1 MSQTKSKL
9 FGNFD
14 VNNKPHR
21 SGFDLSRRNLFSA
34 KVGELLP
41 VFCENVLPGDHWK
54 LSASSFTRTQPVES
68 AAFTRIFEY
77 VDFFF
82 VPYRLLW
89 RNAPASFTQMSDAK
103 NVAVSPT
110 RTQSINDKVPYISTH
125 LIIDYFTHYIRRAPI
140 RTNEVGSDFVQS
152 CCKLLTYLG
161 YGDFLGSYKAS
172 LAAVPSGGVNLVQKM
187 KDFLSNYNVS
197 LLPLLAYQKIYFDF
211 YRNQQWEVNQ
221 ANSYNVDYMSGTSTN
236 FSDYYDGNTSTI
248 DSVGIFNLRY
258 ANYAKDIL
266 LGLLPSAQYGDAAT
280 LRTNSTGSF
289 SIAANGLNLGEF
301 PIKTS
306 SDKDVK
312 IVSVDNQQF
321 GLAGAK
327 SAQVDETLHTTE
339 IKNSEQISASISQI
353 DMALSA
359 IDVRNLMATQKWRE
373 VANSGDR
380 TYRDQI
386 KKHFGVD
393 LPSVLDNNCTF
404 INGWKGT
411 IAINEVV
418 NQNLIG
424 DEQTDIK
431 GKGTGNIN
439 ANSFDFDVKEHG
451 LIIGIYHSA
460 PMVDYSLTAP
470 NSQIQTINIS
480 DFFIPEYDKLGFEE
494 VLSSDFFDNKRVEL
508 SSAVTLGYAP
518 RYWKY
523 KTSVDQVN
531 GIFRSSLPHWV
542 APFDGSYFK
551 AALTSPSAPNL
562 TYKFF
567 KVNPSILDDIFGVN
581 AYNGSTLEIDT
592 DQLLISLDFNC
603 FATRNMDFEG
613 IPY

>member
-14 VNNKPHR
+14 VKNKPHR
-21 SGFDLSRRNLFSA
+21 NGFDLSRRNLFSA

-89 RNAPASFTQMSDAK
+89 RNAHPSFTQMSDAK

-110 RTQSINDKVPYISTH
+110 KTQSINDKVPYVSTH
-125 LIIDYFTHYIRRAPI
+125 LIIDFFAHFYRRADI
-140 RTNEVGSDFVQS
+140 KTNEVGSDFIQS
-152 CCKLLTYLG
+152 TCKLLTYLG
-161 YGDFLGSYKAS
+161 YGDFLGAFNSA
-172 LAAVPSGGVNLVQKM
+172 GGIDKVIQM
-187 KDFLSNYNVS
+187 KDYLSNYNVS
-197 LLPLLAYQKIYFDF
+197 LLPILAYQKVYFDF

-221 ANSYNVDYMSGTSTN
+221 ANAYNVDYMSGQSTN
-236 FSDYYDGNTSTI
+236 FSDYIDGNVTLLN
-248 DSVGIFNLRY
+248 SVGIFNLRY

-266 LGLLPSAQYGDAAT
+266 LGLLPSAQYGDAAS

-289 SIAANGLNLGEF
+289 SISPNGLNLGEF
-301 PIKTS
+301 PIRTS
-306 SDKDVK
+306 SDKEVK
-312 IVSVDNQQF
+312 VVSVDGQQY
-321 GLAGAK
+321 GIVGAK
-327 SAQVDETLHTTE
+327 NASIDETIHTTE
-339 IKNSEQISASISQI
+339 IKNIDTISASISQI

-359 IDVRNLMATQKWRE
+359 LDIRNLMATQKWRE

-380 TYRDQI
+380 TYRDQV

-393 LPSVLDNNCTF
+393 LPSVLDQNCTF

-451 LIIGIYHSA
+451 IIIGIYHSA

-494 VLSSDFFDNKRVEL
+494 VLSSDFFDNKRVQL
-508 SSAVTLGYAP
+508 QSAVTLGYAP

-523 KTSVDQVN
+523 KCSVDQVN

-542 APFDGSYFK
+542 APFDGQYFK
-551 AALTSPSAPNL
+551 AALTSPQSPNL

-567 KVNPSILDDIFGVN
+567 KVNPSILDDIFGVK
-581 AYNGSTLEIDT
+581 AYNGAIKEIDT
-592 DQLLISLDFNC
+592 DQLLISLDFSC

>member
-89 RNAPASFTQMSDAK
+89 RNAHASFTQLSDAK
-103 NVAVSPT
+103 NVALSPT
-110 RTQSINDKVPYISTH
+110 STQNINDKVPYIGIYAVLGYLNKTKITKS
-125 LIIDYFTHYIRRAPI
+125 
-140 RTNEVGSDFVQS
+140 EVGSDYVQDVL
-152 CCKLLTYLG
+152 KLLTYLG
-161 YGDFLGSYKAS
+161 YGDFLRLYKQSQNS
-172 LAAVPSGGVNLVQKM
+172 LENLTTLI
-187 KDFLSNYNVS
+187 DNYNVS

-211 YRNQQWEVNQ
+211 YRNSQWEVNQ
-221 ANSYNVDYMSGTSTN
+221 ANAYNVDYMNAQSTDFFTYMDSN
-236 FSDYYDGNTSTI
+236 VDIASTG
-248 DSVGIFNLRY
+248 VFNLRY

-266 LGLLPSAQYGDAAT
+266 IGLLPSAQYGDAAKLT
-280 LRTNSTGSF
+280 TNSTGSF
-289 SIAANGLNLGEF
+289 NIAPNGLNLGEF
-301 PIKTS
+301 GVRTS
-306 SDKDVK
+306 SDKELKV
-312 IVSVDNQQF
+312 VSINNQQF
-321 GLAGAK
+321 GIVGAK
-327 SAQVDETLHTTE
+327 DASVNETIHTTD
-339 IKNSEQISASISQI
+339 ITNSDAISSSISQI
-353 DMALSA
+353 DLALTA
-359 IDVRNLMATQKWRE
+359 LDIRNLMATQKWRE

-380 TYRDQI
+380 TYRDQV

-393 LPSVLDNNCTF
+393 LPAVLDQNCTY

-418 NQNLIG
+418 NQNLIAE
-424 DEQTDIK
+424 EQTDIK
-431 GKGTGNIN
+431 GKGTGNLN
-439 ANSFDFDVKEHG
+439 ANTFDFDVKEHG
-451 LIIGIYHSA
+451 LILGIYHAA
-460 PMVDYSLTAP
+460 PMVDYSFTAP
-470 NSQIQTINIS
+470 SRQLQTINIA
-480 DFFIPEYDKLGFEE
+480 DFFIPEYDRLGFEE
-494 VLSSDFFDNKRVEL
+494 VKSSDFFDSKIAQL
-508 SSAVTLGYAP
+508 TKPITLGYAP
-518 RYWKY
+518 RYWMY
-523 KTSVDQVN
+523 KTATDQVQ
-531 GIFRSSLPHWV
+531 GIFRTSLPQWV
-542 APFDGSYFK
+542 APFDESYFR
-551 AALTSPSAPNL
+551 ASLTQSTPVGESPKL

-581 AYNGSTLEIDT
+581 AFSGTSQIDN
-592 DQLLISLDFNC
+592 DQLLISLDMSC
-603 FATRNMDFEG
+603 FATRNMDFSG

>member
-89 RNAPASFTQMSDAK
+89 RNAHASFTQMSDAK
-103 NVAVSPT
+103 NVALSPT
-110 RTQSINDKVPYISTH
+110 STQNISDKVPYVAIYSLLSYLKKTKV
-125 LIIDYFTHYIRRAPI
+125 TKS
-140 RTNEVGSDFVQS
+140 EVGSDYKQDVL
-152 CCKLLTYLG
+152 KLLTYLG
-161 YGDFLGSYKAS
+161 YGDFLRIGK
-172 LAAVPSGGVNLVQKM
+172 GVNYDPEGIIGKI
-187 KDFLSNYNVS
+187 DNYKVS

-211 YRNQQWEVNQ
+211 YRNSQWEINQ
-221 ANSYNVDYMSGTSTN
+221 ANAYNVDYMSANSTQ
-236 FSDYYDGNTSTI
+236 FFDYMDASTDI
-248 DSVGIFNLRY
+248 ASTGVFNLRY

-266 LGLLPSAQYGDAAT
+266 IGLLPSAQYGDVAT
-280 LRTNSTGSF
+280 ITTNSTGSF
-289 SIAANGLNLGEF
+289 SIARDGLNLGEF
-301 PIKTS
+301 PLQS
-306 SDKDVK
+306 NGKDVK
-312 IVSVDNQQF
+312 IVSVDGQQF
-321 GLAGAK
+321 GIVGSK
-327 SAQVDETLHTTE
+327 DAQINDPVTTTE
-339 IKNSEQISASISQI
+339 IKNSDTISASISQI

-359 IDVRNLMATQKWRE
+359 LDIRNLMATQKWRE

-380 TYRDQI
+380 TYRDQV

-393 LPSVLDNNCTF
+393 LPAVLDQNCTY

-418 NQNLIG
+418 NQNLAA

-431 GKGTGNIN
+431 GKGSGNLN
-439 ANSFDFDVKEHG
+439 ANTFDFDVKEHG
-451 LIIGIYHSA
+451 IIIGIYHAA
-460 PMVDYSLTAP
+460 PMVDYSFTAP
-470 NSQIQTINIS
+470 SRQLQTINIA

-494 VLSSDFFDNKRVEL
+494 VKSSDFFDSKISQL
-508 SSAVTLGYAP
+508 AKPITIGYAP
-518 RYWKY
+518 RYWMY
-523 KTSVDQVN
+523 KTATDTVN
-531 GIFRSSLPHWV
+531 GIFRTSLPQWV
-542 APFDGSYFK
+542 APFDQSYFR
-551 AALTSPSAPNL
+551 ASLTQGTPIGESPKL

-567 KVNPSILDDIFGVN
+567 KVNPSILDDIFGVK
-581 AYNGSTLEIDT
+581 AFVGTSQIDN
-592 DQLLISLDFNC
+592 DQLLISLDMSC
-603 FATRNMDFEG
+603 FATRNMDFSG

>member
-89 RNAPASFTQMSDAK
+89 RNAHASFTQMSDAK
-103 NVAVSPT
+103 NVALSPT
-110 RTQSINDKVPYISTH
+110 STQNINDKVPYVSIKMLLYWIS
-125 LIIDYFTHYIRRAPI
+125 
-140 RTNEVGSDFVQS
+140 RTNTTLSEVGSNYREDIL
-152 CCKLLTYLG
+152 KLLTYLG
-161 YGDFLGSYKAS
+161 YGDFLRLFKVKNG
-172 LAAVPSGGVNLVQKM
+172 
-187 KDFLSNYNVS
+187 DFTAMSNSIDDYNVS

-211 YRNQQWEVNQ
+211 YRNSQWEVNQ
-221 ANSYNVDYMSGTSTN
+221 ANAYNVDYMSATTTN
-236 FSDYYDGNTSTI
+236 LSDYLGSNKI
-248 DSVGIFNLRY
+248 DSTGIFNLRY

-266 LGLLPSAQYGDAAT
+266 IGLLPSAQYGDAAT
-280 LRTNSTGSF
+280 ITTNSTGSF
-289 SIAANGLNLGEF
+289 NIAPNGLNLGEF
-301 PIKTS
+301 PLES
-306 SDKDVK
+306 NGNQVK
-312 IVSVDNQQF
+312 IVSVDANQY
-321 GLAGAK
+321 GVLGAPNAK
-327 SAQVDETLHTTE
+327 YNDPVTTGE
-339 IKNSEQISASISQI
+339 IKNSESISAGISQI
-353 DMALSA
+353 DLALSA
-359 IDVRNLMATQKWRE
+359 LDIRNLMATQKWRE

-380 TYRDQI
+380 TYRDQV

-393 LPSVLDNNCTF
+393 LPAVLDNNCTY
-404 INGWKGT
+404 ISGWKGT

-418 NQNLIG
+418 NQNLAA

-431 GKGTGNIN
+431 GKGTGNLN
-439 ANSFDFDVKEHG
+439 ANTFDFDVKEHG
-451 LIIGIYHSA
+451 VIIGIYHAA
-460 PMVDYSLTAP
+460 PMVDYSFTAP
-470 NSQIQTINIS
+470 SRQLQTINIA

-494 VLSSDFFDNKRVEL
+494 VKSSDFFDSKLAQL
-508 SSAVTLGYAP
+508 SAPITIGFAP
-518 RYWKY
+518 RYWMY
-523 KTSVDQVN
+523 KTATDQVN
-531 GIFRSSLPHWV
+531 GIFRTSLPQWV
-542 APFDGSYFK
+542 APFDMDYFR
-551 AALTSPSAPNL
+551 ASLTKPSTDLPRL

-567 KVNPSILDDIFGVN
+567 KVNPSILDDIFGVQ
-581 AYNGSTLEIDT
+581 AFSGTSQIDN
-592 DQLLISLDFNC
+592 DQLLISLDMSC
-603 FATRNMDFEG
+603 FATRNMDFSG

>member
-68 AAFTRIFEY
+68 AAFTRILEY

-89 RNAPASFTQMSDAK
+89 RNAHASFTQMSDAK

-125 LIIDYFTHYIRRAPI
+125 LIIDYFLHYIKRAPI
-140 RTNEVGSDFVQS
+140 KTNEVGSDFIQS
-152 CCKLLTYLG
+152 VCKLLTYLG
-161 YGDFLGSYKAS
+161 YGDFLGSYKSS
-172 LAAVPSGGVNLVQKM
+172 LDANPSGGAALVQHM
-187 KDFLSNYNVS
+187 KDYISNYNVS

-221 ANSYNVDYMSGTSTN
+221 ANAYNVDYMSGTSTN
-236 FSDYYDGNTSTI
+236 FTDYYDGNASTI

-266 LGLLPSAQYGDAAT
+266 LGLLPSAQYGDVAT
-280 LRTNSTGSF
+280 ITTNSTGNF
-289 SIAANGLNLGEF
+289 NIAPNGLNLGEF
-301 PIKTS
+301 PLESNGKQ
-306 SDKDVK
+306 VK
-312 IVSVDNQQF
+312 IVSVDANHY
-321 GLAGAK
+321 GVLGAPNAK
-327 SAQVDETLHTTE
+327 FDDPVTTGE
-339 IKNSEQISASISQI
+339 IKNSESISAGISQI
-353 DMALSA
+353 DLALSA
-359 IDVRNLMATQKWRE
+359 LDIRNLMATQKWRE

-393 LPSVLDNNCTF
+393 LPAVLDNNCTF

-424 DEQTDIK
+424 EEQTDIK
-431 GKGTGNIN
+431 GKGTGNIS
-439 ANSFDFDVKEHG
+439 ANTFDFDVKEHG
-451 LIIGIYHSA
+451 LIVGIYHSV
-460 PMVDYSLTAP
+460 PMVDYSVTAP
-470 NSQIQTINIS
+470 SRQLQTINIA

-494 VLSSDFFDNKRVEL
+494 VKSSDFFDSKLVNL
-508 SSAVTLGYAP
+508 SAPITIGYAP
-518 RYWKY
+518 RYWMY
-523 KTSVDQVN
+523 KTAIDQVN

-542 APFDGSYFK
+542 APFDAKYFSS
-551 AALTSPSAPNL
+551 ALTRPSTSLPQL

-567 KVNPSILDDIFGVN
+567 KVNPSILDDIFGVQAFSGTN
-581 AYNGSTLEIDT
+581 EIDN
-592 DQLLISLDFNC
+592 DQLLISLDMSV
-603 FATRNMDFEG
+603 FATRNMDFSG

>member
-89 RNAPASFTQMSDAK
+89 RNAHASFTQMSDAK
-103 NVAVSPT
+103 NVALSPT
-110 RTQSINDKVPYISTH
+110 STQNINDKVPYVGIYSV
-125 LIIDYFTHYIRRAPI
+125 LSYLQKSKVIKS
-140 RTNEVGSDFVQS
+140 EVGSSFVQDVL
-152 CCKLLTYLG
+152 KLLTYLG
-161 YGDFLGSYKAS
+161 YGDFLRLGKQNDYNPEAIIAKI
-172 LAAVPSGGVNLVQKM
+172 
-187 KDFLSNYNVS
+187 DNYNVS

-211 YRNQQWEVNQ
+211 YRNSQWEVNQ
-221 ANSYNVDYMSGTSTN
+221 ANAYNVDYMSANSTN
-236 FSDYYDGNTSTI
+236 FFDYLDLNIDIASTG
-248 DSVGIFNLRY
+248 VFNLRY

-280 LRTNSTGSF
+280 ITTNSTGSF
-289 SIAANGLNLGEF
+289 NIAANGLNLGEF
-301 PIKTS
+301 PLESNGKQ
-306 SDKDVK
+306 VK
-312 IVSVDNQQF
+312 IVSVDSNQY
-321 GLAGAK
+321 GVLGAPNAK
-327 SAQVDETLHTTE
+327 YNDPVTTGE
-339 IKNSEQISASISQI
+339 IKNSESISAGISQI
-353 DMALSA
+353 DLALSA
-359 IDVRNLMATQKWRE
+359 LDIRNLMATQKWRE

-380 TYRDQI
+380 TYRDQV

-393 LPSVLDNNCTF
+393 LPAVLDNNCTY
-404 INGWKGT
+404 ISGWKGT

-418 NQNLIG
+418 NQNLAA

-431 GKGTGNIN
+431 GKGTGNLN
-439 ANSFDFDVKEHG
+439 ANTFDFDVKEHG
-451 LIIGIYHSA
+451 LILGIYHAA
-460 PMVDYSLTAP
+460 PMVDYSFTAP
-470 NSQIQTINIS
+470 SRQLQTINIA

-494 VLSSDFFDNKRVEL
+494 VKSSDFFDSKL
-508 SSAVTLGYAP
+508 SNLSAPITLGYAP
-518 RYWKY
+518 RYWMY
-523 KTSVDQVN
+523 KTATDQVN
-531 GIFRSSLPHWV
+531 GIFRTSLPQWV
-542 APFDGSYFK
+542 APFDMNYFR
-551 AALTSPSAPNL
+551 ASLTSPSTDLPRL

-567 KVNPSILDDIFGVN
+567 KVNPSILDDIFGVQ
-581 AYNGSTLEIDT
+581 AFSGTSQIDN
-592 DQLLISLDFNC
+592 DQLLISLDMSC
-603 FATRNMDFEG
+603 FATRNMDFSG